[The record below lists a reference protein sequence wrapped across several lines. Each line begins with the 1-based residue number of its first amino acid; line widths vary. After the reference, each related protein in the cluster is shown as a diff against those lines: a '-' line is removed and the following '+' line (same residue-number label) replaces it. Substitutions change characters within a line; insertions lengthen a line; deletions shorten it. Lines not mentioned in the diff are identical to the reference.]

1 MFLMSEES
9 FVNKPYYNSC
19 PFMNS
24 KYGLEQE
31 YSLPQEY
38 YNSDFINYPN
48 IKVELKYN
56 PTYYEGSLCI
66 LPSKKVSL
74 PRYIGGSTT
83 QPIYKYLKQYCK
95 VTGKMDEY
103 NEFVQSPFL
112 EESIVKDVSEY
123 VPHIPSEVSGANV
136 DDSTSSQTQI
146 KQSKEAAQPQSPSS
160 SVSETPLEDKTPSS
174 VQSPSTI
181 TEPYIVM
188 NDESKKQLNNYII
201 NILSFLKN
209 REQVESPLPP
219 SSSVQS
225 PSTITEPYI
234 VMNDE
239 SKKQLNKY
247 IINILSFL
255 KNREQVESPLPSKA
269 TGKALSSAEVAEE
282 AAVEAA
288 TETEKNAAE
297 AKEARVEAENKGAA
311 EPVQVAPAH
320 SMPAEEESI
329 AKNARE
335 EAKKAANNRTNTA
348 HTSNRTFRKTY
359 KILFKILLRLREK
372 GNTLRNPSMIKDNEA
387 NIKAYEEEIRQLQI
401 REKKLANNT
410 RKKNI
415 A

>member
-1 MFLMSEES
+1 MFIMSEES

-160 SVSETPLEDKTPSS
+160 SVSETPLEDKTP
-174 VQSPSTI
+174 
-181 TEPYIVM
+181 
-188 NDESKKQLNNYII
+188 
-201 NILSFLKN
+201 
-209 REQVESPLPP
+209 
-219 SSSVQS
+219 SSVQS

>member
-136 DDSTSSQTQI
+136 ADSTSSQTQI
-146 KQSKEAAQPQSPSS
+146 KQSKAAAQPQSPPS
-160 SVSETPLEDKTPSS
+160 SVSEPPLGEDNTPSSVSEPPLGEDNTPSS

-188 NDESKKQLNNYII
+188 NDESNEKLNYYIK

-219 SSSVQS
+219 SKAAEKANAANASATPAAELANTSLQKANASAKSVFEAIQAAE
-225 PSTITEPYI
+225 T
-234 VMNDE
+234 
-239 SKKQLNKY
+239 L
-247 IINILSFL
+247 
-255 KNREQVESPLPSKA
+255 LPSKA
-269 TGKALSSAEVAEE
+269 TGKALSSAEVAEG
-282 AAVEAA
+282 ATASVLSAV
-288 TETEKNAAE
+288 
-297 AKEARVEAENKGAA
+297 
-311 EPVQVAPAH
+311 
-320 SMPAEEESI
+320 I
-329 AKNARE
+329 
-335 EAKKAANNRTNTA
+335 
-348 HTSNRTFRKTY
+348 
-359 KILFKILLRLREK
+359 
-372 GNTLRNPSMIKDNEA
+372 
-387 NIKAYEEEIRQLQI
+387 
-401 REKKLANNT
+401 EKKL
-410 RKKNI
+410 
-415 A
+415 

>member
-136 DDSTSSQTQI
+136 ADSTSSQTQI
-146 KQSKEAAQPQSPSS
+146 KQSKAAAQPQSPPS
-160 SVSETPLEDKTPSS
+160 SVSEPPLGGDNTPSYS
-174 VQSPSTI
+174 
-181 TEPYIVM
+181 
-188 NDESKKQLNNYII
+188 L
-201 NILSFLKN
+201 
-209 REQVESPLPP
+209 
-219 SSSVQS
+219 
-225 PSTITEPYI
+225 
-234 VMNDE
+234 
-239 SKKQLNKY
+239 
-247 IINILSFL
+247 
-255 KNREQVESPLPSKA
+255 
-269 TGKALSSAEVAEE
+269 
-282 AAVEAA
+282 
-288 TETEKNAAE
+288 
-297 AKEARVEAENKGAA
+297 
-311 EPVQVAPAH
+311 
-320 SMPAEEESI
+320 
-329 AKNARE
+329 
-335 EAKKAANNRTNTA
+335 
-348 HTSNRTFRKTY
+348 
-359 KILFKILLRLREK
+359 
-372 GNTLRNPSMIKDNEA
+372 
-387 NIKAYEEEIRQLQI
+387 
-401 REKKLANNT
+401 
-410 RKKNI
+410 
-415 A
+415 

>member
-136 DDSTSSQTQI
+136 VDSTSSQTQI
-146 KQSKEAAQPQSPSS
+146 KQSKSAAQPQSPSS
-160 SVSETPLEDKTPSS
+160 SVSEPPLGEDNTPSS
-174 VQSPSTI
+174 VQSTSTI

-188 NDESKKQLNNYII
+188 NDESNEKLNYYIK

-219 SSSVQS
+219 SKAAEKANAANASATPAAELANTSLQKANASAKSVFEAIQAAE
-225 PSTITEPYI
+225 T
-234 VMNDE
+234 
-239 SKKQLNKY
+239 L
-247 IINILSFL
+247 
-255 KNREQVESPLPSKA
+255 LPSKA
-269 TGKALSSAEVAEE
+269 TGKALSSAEVAEVAE
-282 AAVEAA
+282 VATASVLSAVI
-288 TETEKNAAE
+288 EKN
-297 AKEARVEAENKGAA
+297 
-311 EPVQVAPAH
+311 
-320 SMPAEEESI
+320 
-329 AKNARE
+329 
-335 EAKKAANNRTNTA
+335 
-348 HTSNRTFRKTY
+348 
-359 KILFKILLRLREK
+359 
-372 GNTLRNPSMIKDNEA
+372 
-387 NIKAYEEEIRQLQI
+387 
-401 REKKLANNT
+401 
-410 RKKNI
+410 
-415 A
+415 